1 MKFLRNIFDNA
12 HHKLNKSEKT
22 KKYFPLVDAL
32 DTLVFTP
39 NHTTQKGAHIR
50 DAIDLKRTMMFVI
63 LAMIP
68 CLLFGM
74 YNVGHWHY
82 NALGETPTLLDNFLY
97 GALKVIPIIAV
108 SYAVGLGVE
117 FIFAIKNGHSVQEG
131 FLVSGMLIPLIMP
144 VDVPL
149 WMVGVATIFAV
160 VIGKEVFGGTG
171 MNIINIALTAR
182 AFLFFAHPTS
192 MTGDN
197 TWIAGIKGMKENSA
211 KIKELADNG
220 KEIPQSLLDSPKLF
234 NYGTP
239 ESVDVV
245 SGATSLG
252 DLAAAKSKYEEA
264 AIALSKGKDDVVNS
278 LIEEGDK
285 IASKAVSLSDTFW
298 GIEPGSVGETSAFA
312 ALLGAAFLLWVGIAS
327 WKVMAS
333 FFLGGLS
340 IAGLFYAMGG
350 NPFYEV
356 DPIHQLMYGGFMFG
370 MVFMITDPVTAAQT
384 STGKFFYG
392 FIGGAL
398 GILIRMGNPAYPEGV
413 MLGILIANVCAPTI
427 DHMVIRANVK
437 RRMKRL
443 KTA

>member
-1 MKFLRNIFDNA
+1 VKFLRKIFDNA
-12 HHKLNKSEKT
+12 HEAINKNEKT
-22 KKYFPLVDAL
+22 KKFFPLIDSF
-32 DTLVFTP
+32 DTLMFTP
-39 NHTTQKGAHIR
+39 NHTTKNGAHIR

-63 LAMIP
+63 LALVP

-82 NALGETPTLLDNFLY
+82 EALGESASFMQKFGI
-97 GALKVIPIIAV
+97 GALGVLPLVIV
-108 SYAVGLGVE
+108 SYGVGLGVE
-117 FIFAIKNGHSVQEG
+117 FIIAIRNGHAVQEG

-144 VDVPL
+144 IDVPL
-149 WMVGVATIFAV
+149 WMVAVATVFAV

-192 MTGDN
+192 MTGDK
-197 TWIAGIKGMKENSA
+197 TWVAGIKDMKTDGV
-211 KIKELADNG
+211 LADG
-220 KEIPQSLLDSPKLF
+220 F
-234 NYGTP
+234 
-239 ESVDVV
+239 

-252 DLAAAKSKYEEA
+252 DLAGAKAKYAEA
-264 AIALSKGKDDVVNS
+264 VIATTKGKSDEIVQG
-278 LIEEGDK
+278 LYAAGDQ
-285 IASKAVSLSDTFW
+285 AATKAVSMMDSFW
-298 GIEPGSVGETSAFA
+298 GIEIGSVGETSAFA
-312 ALLGAAFLLWVGIAS
+312 ALLGAAFLIWVGIAS
-327 WKVMAS
+327 WKVMVS

-340 IAGLFYAMGG
+340 IAGLFYATGGDLAAGG
-350 NPFYEV
+350 NPFYAV
-356 DPIHQLMYGGFMFG
+356 DPITQLMYGGFFFG

-392 FIGGAL
+392 FIGGSL
-398 GILIRMGNPAYPEGV
+398 GILIRMGNPAYPEGI

-427 DHMVIRANVK
+427 DHMVIQANVK